1 MRLRLHTAVLFS
13 STIFLTTL
21 IQAQSADRFAY
32 AVTDIQKEGA
42 GWNYLRKLDFRT
54 GKFSD
59 VLLNGNDIKQVAYDA
74 TTKKALTEYPI
85 EAQYRFSTQPAF
97 SGGVAAMAYDRKNNR
112 IWYTPMF
119 IDQLRYVDLKTMK
132 VYYVTDNNLTGM
144 SAKNNDQSN
153 IVTRMVIADD
163 GYGYAL
169 TNDANN
175 LIRFNTKKLTIT
187 NLGTLTD
194 APANNNVSIHN
205 SCSSYGGDMVADD
218 DGNLIIVSARNSVFK
233 LNIETKVATLLGY
246 VKGLPQNFTSNGVVV
261 NDKNQ
266 LLLSSASIGD
276 SWAVLDLSSMTATP
290 YKPTADMWRS
300 SDLANSNILQ
310 TRNHSTPTREIFT
323 RAILTD
329 ENSNRIMVYPNPVSD
344 YRFTV
349 QFNQL
354 EAGNYTMVLND
365 VTGRQVMSRSVN
377 INGVEHAETVN
388 LNSSSAHGVYLIKLT
403 SQQNS
408 KLVYTKK
415 IVVQ

>member
-1 MRLRLHTAVLFS
+1 MRLSLRTAALFTSTVL
-13 STIFLTTL
+13 LTTL

-42 GWNYLRKLDFRT
+42 GWNFLRKLDFRT
-54 GKFSD
+54 GKFSE
-59 VLLNGNDIKQVAYDA
+59 VLLDGNNVQQVAYNA
-74 TTKKALTEYPI
+74 TTKKALTDYPL
-85 EAQYRFSTQPAF
+85 ENQYRFSTQPAF
-97 SGGVAAMAYDRKNNR
+97 ASGVAAMAYDRKNNR

-132 VYYVTDNNLTGM
+132 VYYITDNSLIG
-144 SAKNNDQSN
+144 SASKNTDQSN

-163 GYGYAL
+163 GFGYAL

-194 APANNNVSIHN
+194 APENKNVSVHN

-233 LNIETKVATLLGY
+233 VNIETKVATLLGY

-261 NDKNQ
+261 NDENQ

-276 SWAVLDLSSMTATP
+276 SWAVLNLSNMTATP
-290 YKPTADMWRS
+290 YKPTNDMWRS

-310 TRNHSTPTREIFT
+310 TRNHATPAQEILT
-323 RAILTD
+323 RAIPAD
-329 ENSNRIMVYPNPVSD
+329 ENSNKIMIYPNPVSD

-354 EAGNYTMVLND
+354 EAGNYMMTLND
-365 VTGRQVMSRSVN
+365 VTGRQIMSRSVN
-377 INGVEHAETVN
+377 ISGVEHAENVN
-388 LNSSSAHGVYLIKLT
+388 LNSNSAHGVYLIKLT

>member
-1 MRLRLHTAVLFS
+1 MRLPLRTAALFT

-21 IQAQSADRFAY
+21 IHSQSADRFAY
-32 AVTDIQKEGA
+32 AVTDVQKEGA
-42 GWNYLRKLDFRT
+42 GWNFLRKLDFRT
-54 GKFSD
+54 GKFSE
-59 VLLNGNDIKQVAYDA
+59 VLLDGNNMQQVAYNA
-74 TTKKALTEYPI
+74 TTKKALTEYPV
-85 EAQYRFSTQPAF
+85 ESQYRISTQPAF
-97 SGGVAAMAYDRKNNR
+97 SSGVAAMAYDRKNNR

-132 VYYVTDNNLTGM
+132 VYYITDNSLIG
-144 SAKNNDQSN
+144 SAIKNTDQSN
-153 IVTRMVIADD
+153 IVTRMAIAGD

-169 TNDANN
+169 TNDGNN
-175 LIRFNTKKLTIT
+175 LVRFNTKKLTIT

-194 APANNNVSIHN
+194 APENKGVSIHN

-233 LNIETKVATLLGY
+233 VNIETKVATLLGY
-246 VKGLPQNFTSNGVVV
+246 VKGLPQNFTSNGAVV
-261 NDKNQ
+261 NDENQ
-266 LLLSSASIGD
+266 LLLSSASTGE
-276 SWAVLDLSSMTATP
+276 SWAVLNLSTMTATP
-290 YKPTADMWRS
+290 YKPVADMWRS

-310 TRNHSTPTREIFT
+310 TRSHSTPTQEILT
-323 RAILTD
+323 RAIPAD

-344 YRFTV
+344 SRFTV

-354 EAGNYTMVLND
+354 EAGNYQMTLND
-365 VTGRQVMSRSVN
+365 VTGRQVMNRSVN
-377 INGVEHAETVN
+377 ISGVEHVENVN
-388 LNSSSAHGVYLIKLT
+388 LNSNSAHGVYLIKLT